1 MGIGPADRHF
11 LQRHAAGRVWRGIPP
26 THAHRVQ
33 DAETRL
39 SPLFRLRQPE
49 RIGLPQQE
57 IGGEAGEVVMLMVWA
72 VGDVTRRRRVTHEI
86 GADGSVVTILDR
98 ERRSVQSS
106 DRRRERRRS
115 PAMP

>member
-1 MGIGPADRHF
+1 MPRAVYG
-11 LQRHAAGRVWRGIPP
+11 AGYHPLMRTVSKTQKLVSG
-26 THAHRVQ
+26 
-33 DAETRL
+33 
-39 SPLFRLRQPE
+39 PLFRLRQPK

-72 VGDVTRRRRVTHEI
+72 VGDVTRRRCVTHEI
-86 GADGSVVTILDR
+86 GADGSVVTNLDR
-98 ERRSVQSS
+98 ERRSIQSS